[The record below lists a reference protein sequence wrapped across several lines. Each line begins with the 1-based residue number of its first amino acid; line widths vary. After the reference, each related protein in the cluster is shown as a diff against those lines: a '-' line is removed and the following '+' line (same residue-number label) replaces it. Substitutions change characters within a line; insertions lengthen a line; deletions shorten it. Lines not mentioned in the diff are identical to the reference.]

1 MKFINTELEDT
12 YIIEPEKITD
22 NRGFFARSFC
32 VKEFAKSGIEFHIEQ
47 CSMSFNKN
55 KGTLRGLHYQCAPHE
70 EAKVVR
76 CTKGSIYDVVADLRP
91 ESSSYKKWM
100 SIELNEKNNKAIYIP
115 AGCAHGFQTLLENTV
130 VYYQMNEFYH
140 PECARGIRYDDPSFG
155 IEWPINKITISDKD
169 SNYRL
174 I

>member
-1 MKFINTELEDT
+1 MKFINTELDDT
-12 YIIEPEKITD
+12 YIIESEKITD
-22 NRGFFARSFC
+22 NRGFFTRTFC
-32 VKEFAKSGIEFHIEQ
+32 VKEFAQYGIEFHIEQ

-70 EAKVVR
+70 ETKIVR
-76 CTKGSIYDVVADLRP
+76 CTKGSIYDVVVDLRP
-91 ESSSYKKWM
+91 DSFSYKKWI
-100 SIELNEKNNKAIYIP
+100 SIELNEKNNRAIYIP
-115 AGCAHGFQTLLENTV
+115 TGCAHGFQTLLEDTV

-140 PECARGIRYDDPSFG
+140 PECARGVRYDDPSFG

-169 SNYRL
+169 RNYRL